1 MERLVQHLQQIANQ
15 HDLAQLHQ
23 WVCTF
28 MLYVQSGA
36 YPTMETVPHDPRF
49 SLLRGLRWKGL
60 HLMVP
65 ERALQEVPAQY
76 LAILAVRGYLEAQ
89 ARRRLTIRSILL
101 TLLIVFTIP
110 PLIYHLAP
118 PTHDKVYHWMF
129 HMLVIVPIERV
140 WAWHRSI
147 ARRIDREIVQSTGE
161 TETFLQALTA
171 VIKADIKRRGLD
183 KNVADLVS
191 RLNSL
196 CKENGYPE
204 VTMEELMPPP
214 PSDDDG
220 HKPLSRPAIDKG
232 EFLLRHPPDEYNKV
246 DKVRI

>member
-23 WVCTF
+23 WVCTY

-65 ERALQEVPAQY
+65 ERALQEVPARY

-110 PLIYHLAP
+110 LLIYHLAP

-147 ARRIDREIVQSTGE
+147 AQRIDREIVKSTGE
-161 TETFLQALTA
+161 TEVFLQALAT
-171 VIKADIKRRGLD
+171 VIKADIMIKGMD
-183 KNVADLVS
+183 KNVKELIG

-196 CKENGYPE
+196 CRENGYPE

>member
-1 MERLVQHLQQIANQ
+1 MERLVQHLQQVANH

-23 WVCTF
+23 WLCTY
-28 MLYVQSGA
+28 MLYVQSGTS
-36 YPTMETVPHDPRF
+36 PTVEVVPHDPHI
-49 SLLRGLRWKGL
+49 SLLGGLRWKGL

-65 ERALQEVPAQY
+65 DRALQEVPARH
-76 LAILAVRGYLEAQ
+76 LALLAVRGYLEAQ
-89 ARRRLTIRSILL
+89 AKRRFTVRSFLL
-101 TLLIVFTIP
+101 TFLILFTIP
-110 PLIYHLAP
+110 LLIYHLAP

-129 HMLVIVPIERV
+129 HLLVIVPIERV
-140 WAWHRSI
+140 WAWRRSI

-220 HKPLSRPAIDKG
+220 HKHPSRPPIDKD
-232 EFLLRHPPDEYNKV
+232 EFLLRHPPNEYNKV

>member
-1 MERLVQHLQQIANQ
+1 MERLVQHLQQIANH

-23 WVCTF
+23 WVCTY

-36 YPTMETVPHDPRF
+36 YPTMETVPHDRRC
-49 SLLRGLRWKGL
+49 SLLGGLRWKGL

-65 ERALQEVPAQY
+65 ERALQEVPARY

-101 TLLIVFTIP
+101 TLSIVLTIP

-129 HMLVIVPIERV
+129 HLLVIVPIERV

-147 ARRIDREIVQSTGE
+147 AQRIDREIVKSTGE
-161 TETFLQALTA
+161 TEVFLQALTT
-171 VIKADIKRRGLD
+171 VIKADLKIKGTE
-183 KNVADLVS
+183 KNAADLIG

-196 CKENGYPE
+196 RKENGYPE

-220 HKPLSRPAIDKG
+220 HKQPSRPPTDKD